1 MIKGVTLAHL
11 GPIWYHLEPPDILY
25 LGNQFLA
32 LDFFCRFLQQHCS
45 KSYFYFKKHILFTG
59 ACEPCTVKITQIC
72 ACSDPSE
79 NVVDCDKS
87 VLESGYSCGKI
98 CQMPL
103 ACGNHTCLKICHDP
117 RTENCEICPK
127 SPELIKTCFCGKK
140 PLEENLRKVCTDKI
154 PSCGEICGKT
164 LVCGPVGANH
174 TCQEIC
180 HDGTCPKCPS
190 TTEV

>member
-1 MIKGVTLAHL
+1 MIIGKKD
-11 GPIWYHLEPPDILY
+11 LEQCCIYLY
-25 LGNQFLA
+25 VSLCKN
-32 LDFFCRFLQQHCS
+32 D
-45 KSYFYFKKHILFTG
+45 ILFTG
-59 ACEPCTVKITQIC
+59 ACEPCTVKITQKC

-98 CQMPL
+98 CQLPL

-117 RTENCEICPK
+117 QTENCEICPK

-190 TTEV
+190 TTEVR